1 MQVSTIRITLEVTD
15 NVTASPVINSINISG
30 GPSKDNVYLTVRNV
44 GKNKYKLEYPVILS
58 LVAGDEYELTIK
70 ASDAQGNI
78 SSQQLTFVYS
88 PRQVTLAGGMDGK
101 VLVPNI
107 QRSFKRA
114 DGNEVI
120 STDPLTLNDGSV
132 VSGSYDIYATLRT
145 DAQPCCY

>member
-1 MQVSTIRITLEVTD
+1 MQVPDDITLEVTD

-44 GKNKYKLEYPVILS
+44 GKNKYKLEYPVMFPF

-114 DGNEVI
+114 DGNEVLYQQ
-120 STDPLTLNDGSV
+120 T
-132 VSGSYDIYATLRT
+132 R
-145 DAQPCCY
+145 